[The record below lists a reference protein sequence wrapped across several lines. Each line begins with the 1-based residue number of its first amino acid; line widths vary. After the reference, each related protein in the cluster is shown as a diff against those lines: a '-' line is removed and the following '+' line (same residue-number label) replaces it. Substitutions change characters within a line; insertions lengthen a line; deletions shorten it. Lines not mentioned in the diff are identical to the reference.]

1 MVAAVWIATEEGMG
15 AGVFCFEVVSES
27 GFLDGFGVA
36 NVKLSSGSETEWFGA
51 RFEGGGRRKGSVG
64 HAMGEI

>member
-1 MVAAVWIATEEGMG
+1 MVAAVRIATEEGVG

-36 NVKLSSGSETEWFGA
+36 NVELSSGSKAEWFRT
-51 RFEGGGRRKGSVG
+51 RFEGRG
-64 HAMGEI
+64 